1 MVFEAEFSEK
11 PMTNFERAAT
21 PVPDIQND
29 TTINL
34 KSVGGPEN
42 TSGPGRADGSL
53 AFEVSRPLYF
63 PMS

>member
-11 PMTNFERAAT
+11 PMTNERAAT

-53 AFEVSRPLYF
+53 AFEVSPLYF